1 MKNMIQ
7 YCELSG
13 KAGFG
18 EDSAA
23 GRKTI
28 DEDSSQIRNDDL
40 PEQPVMQ
47 KYEQPKVKVTKKD
60 LVYVNSFAELVDEA
74 LKKPEDPAKQE

>member
-1 MKNMIQ
+1 
-7 YCELSG
+7 
-13 KAGFG
+13 
-18 EDSAA
+18 
-23 GRKTI
+23 
-28 DEDSSQIRNDDL
+28 
-40 PEQPVMQ
+40 MQ